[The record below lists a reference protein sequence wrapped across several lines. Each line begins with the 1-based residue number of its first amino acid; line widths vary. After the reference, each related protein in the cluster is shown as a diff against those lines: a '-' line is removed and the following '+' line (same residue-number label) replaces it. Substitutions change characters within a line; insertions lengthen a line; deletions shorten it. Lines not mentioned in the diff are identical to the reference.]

1 MRAPAMIGLF
11 PSFPR
16 TILRNVPAPRI
27 LRLEVRMLGEIGVYT
42 TARLYVALGV
52 GVLAIV
58 IALAFVILK
67 QMGVKSYGMPAG
79 RVVRA
84 GQHLGVVIQTCDPY
98 MPSLKGV
105 SESDKTYSYA
115 LWLIPETADGDIRT
129 VRLDRHVKSSDRTHN
144 VGAQMFESAVLWLTI
159 DNSSIRGIEVP
170 SGNKSNLPPPA
181 SLINAP
187 ISQLMGGG
195 PNDNPIEELR
205 AQSVTLPTGEWL
217 FFANDD
223 EVKTLLKPGARL
235 YDNPTAAAT
244 AGYKLRTLHTVT
256 AAPGPIPRVA
266 SSKRLGTQDFRRGAF
281 MRSTKNGAIV
291 RFTNPDGFL
300 IVHEGGDPVH
310 PTIRLSR
317 LNTDGS
323 IAWTAD
329 TTIGRL
335 TQVLPHDTLPAF
347 VGELPNQLTEPVL
360 AVVNINDGTVKTKS
374 LKGPLN

>member
-1 MRAPAMIGLF
+1 MNA
-11 PSFPR
+11 R
-16 TILRNVPAPRI
+16 TIF
-27 LRLEVRMLGEIGVYT
+27 
-42 TARLYVALGV
+42 ALSIAGLAAV
-52 GVLAIV
+52 VAIV
-58 IALAFVILK
+58 FGIWK
-67 QMGVKSYGMPAG
+67 QMGVKSYGYPAG

-84 GQHLGVVIQTCDPY
+84 GQHLGVVMATCDPY

-105 SESDKTYSYA
+105 SESDKTYSYV

-159 DNSSIRGIEVP
+159 DNNSIRGIEVP

-181 SLINAP
+181 ALVNAP

-195 PNDNPIEELR
+195 PNDNPIEEFR
-205 AQSVTLPTGEWL
+205 AQSVALPTGEWL
-217 FFANDD
+217 VFANDD
-223 EVKTLLKPGARL
+223 ETKTLLKPGARL
-235 YDNPTAAAT
+235 YDNPTAAAIP
-244 AGYKLRTLHTVT
+244 GFKLRTLHSVT
-256 AAPGPIPRVA
+256 AEPGPIPRVA
-266 SSKRLGTQDFRRGAF
+266 TAKRLGTQDFRRGAF
-281 MRSTKNGAIV
+281 MRSAKGGNVI

-310 PTIRLSR
+310 PTTRLSR

-329 TTIGRL
+329 TKIGRL
-335 TQVLPHDTLPAF
+335 TQLLPHDTLPAF
-347 VGELPNQLTEPVL
+347 IGELPNQLTEPLL
-360 AVVNINDGTVKTKS
+360 AVVNLKDGTVKTKS